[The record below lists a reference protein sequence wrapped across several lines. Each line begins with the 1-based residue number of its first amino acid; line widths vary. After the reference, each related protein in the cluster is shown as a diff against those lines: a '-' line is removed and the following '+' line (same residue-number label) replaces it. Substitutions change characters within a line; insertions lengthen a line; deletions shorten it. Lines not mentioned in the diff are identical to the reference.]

1 MPGSEKAMIQYPVY
15 QRKYITRMI
24 KNLLLL
30 NIIQERKPGG
40 IKQLGFFSFTA
51 A

>member
-1 MPGSEKAMIQYPVY
+1 MPGSEKAMIQCPEY

-24 KNLLLL
+24 KNLLL